1 MAGRARTIKA
11 EILADEKTAL
21 LSHLEWRLFV
31 SSWLIADDHGNL
43 RSEPAY
49 IRSHTLWAADEP
61 LGAVA
66 QALET
71 LASVSLLTRYT
82 VRGQSY
88 FHITNWT
95 RHQRVD
101 RPSKRQMPG
110 PEEAA
115 RASEEDANKQSQ
127 AVEPN
132 PREGLAEQSRDP
144 TESLDTPSRD
154 PSEPLERPPRGPRET
169 LALDRKG
176 KERREKPRADR
187 APLTP
192 LPAGFAPD
200 PELRQVAA
208 DRGVDFDHELE
219 KFRAWTTA
227 QDRRSRNWQAY
238 FHKWLLDSRPSDS
251 PRKSPQP
258 ASPTGPVRRS
268 FRRVDGTVQTFEYTP
283 DGEQQLVEEG
293 PSS

>member
-31 SSWLIADDHGNL
+31 STWLIADDHGNL

-49 IRSHTLWAADEP
+49 IRSQALWALDEP
-61 LGAVA
+61 IAAVA

-71 LASVSLLTRYT
+71 LASASLLTRYT

-88 FHITNWT
+88 LHVTNWT

-101 RPSKRQMPG
+101 HPSRPQMPG
-110 PEEAA
+110 PEESNGA
-115 RASEEDANKQSQ
+115 RAENANKQTQ
-127 AVEPN
+127 PVAPN

-144 TESLDTPSRD
+144 P
-154 PSEPLERPPRGPRET
+154 EPLERPPRGNRET
-169 LALDRKG
+169 LALDRRG
-176 KERREKPRADR
+176 KERRESPRADR
-187 APLTP
+187 APLTL
-192 LPAGFAPD
+192 LPVGFAPD
-200 PELRQVAA
+200 PELRQVAL

-219 KFRAWTTA
+219 KFRAWMTA
-227 QDRRSRNWQAY
+227 RGRRSRNWQAD
-238 FHKWLLDSRPSDS
+238 FHKWLLDSRPADS
-251 PRKSPQP
+251 PRKLPP
-258 ASPTGPVRRS
+258 PPTGPVRQS

-283 DGEQQLVEEG
+283 DGEQRLVEVDE
-293 PSS
+293 P